1 MSYRHPYSLGD
12 PIRYAASVVC
22 GRCGAESWP
31 TDAAW
36 MDAALVLVTYAPEH
50 EPGCAWRGHPRT
62 VLLNIGQDDDGI
74 PSVERPRRCRGTAKS
89 TGQPCRH
96 YARPG
101 SGYCSRHDPAGR
113 EARWASG

>member
-74 PSVERPRRCRGTAKS
+74 PSVERPRRCRGVS
-89 TGQPCRH
+89 NSPI
-96 YARPG
+96 
-101 SGYCSRHDPAGR
+101 PAGR